1 MGALLGAAGL
11 QQWMGWRDIA
21 AGAPASP
28 SLNATGAQM
37 VLAQDSFEGSDDA
50 RTYREGESGRGSRAL
65 SPVRRPDRCGGARDN
80 LRAGLRRV

>member
-11 QQWMGWRDIA
+11 QQWMGRRDTA

-50 RTYREGESGRGSRAL
+50 RTYREGEQTWKPSLAI
-65 SPVRRPDRCGGARDN
+65 CAAARQM
-80 LRAGLRRV
+80 RWST